1 MLDVVAESTGLRVAL
16 LLLLFA
22 IVMAAAY
29 FTAQAITARQAAR
42 KRLLEVGPRAPGRGP
57 AGSLRNERVESTWL
71 KLVNRI
77 EQSGISLVDTKDAAL
92 RQRLITAG
100 FTATYAPRVYT

>member
-42 KRLLEVGPRAPGRGP
+42 KRLLEVGPRAPGRGY
-57 AGSLRNERVESTWL
+57 
-71 KLVNRI
+71 
-77 EQSGISLVDTKDAAL
+77 AL
-92 RQRLITAG
+92 S
-100 FTATYAPRVYT
+100 ATRGVPMIPDSPTRR